1 MAAAAS
7 AARGAQGA
15 PSSPAVPVG
24 SPAAPT
30 GSADATSAAEA
41 LAEYLRVMESTVEVL
56 EGIDSKS
63 SLTVTQMLS
72 QSERTTKLANQVA
85 SMVRAMGQIHPD
97 ALAAQASAAAAAK
110 SAVGAAAD
118 PAATGL
124 VDSAYSVEARKH
136 LAEVTSRTQRLIK
149 SLEMR
154 AKAAAESA
162 TTRDVD
168 KLMTAVMA
176 LTEEASELRAR
187 MAEAAA
193 AKDSEAQAGQEIK
206 ELKDALARHSEA
218 YDEMRRSLAAR
229 HQQIQRGMD
238 RAATERSKAVLL
250 AQSAMQSLKR
260 QAQGSAAGPADLGD
274 VAPDSAEPRSTGP
287 PPADPSELL
296 LRATP
301 LSRLRLAAYVALCTD
316 LSELR
321 REAALAA
328 SSRSVEQ
335 QHSAAKAA
343 AAYVRRGPPIAE
355 LAAAAVLGCN
365 DGGDFASRRQDTKN
379 KARVSGCALKKLVD
393 ISQLPVARLG
403 MLSNVCSD
411 RAASVAA
418 TFAPDWSPGH
428 GGPLGGGRDV
438 LSTEDADDDPQPAGA
453 VAAGAAP
460 LFAIARSSGFARATL
475 RWANALLTAK
485 PARLGD
491 ADAAH
496 DDPAAAAADSLGPEP
511 TAEELIDAVEAAELA
526 KARADVALRRLRAM
540 VQEQREVAA
549 AKLEKKK
556 AELRKLHKAS
566 RADISS
572 HFQEDAELWDEML
585 ATGIRR
591 LEAESERSLQAL
603 ADQLAAAEE
612 DAAAAAARLARI
624 QERAS
629 AALGTGDGNGV
640 PTRLTFDMFNALL
653 TAAGAEWVS
662 QGSDDLRAQFPVTAL
677 QELRWKEDPS
687 IEGAAPAAN
696 ASTPS
701 RRAQADAFATACRA
715 HERTICARILSRF
728 ANREVLLRMIEWDGA
743 EGAYAEQGD
752 AVFAALVSL
761 APGVVKVPV
770 KDDGGCSEAVMPAV
784 SFNGLFEKHPML
796 TASLWWG
803 LELQSL
809 VRGSQPD
816 GGDPAMISLQAFRS
830 AFPHDRKIQHVRIL
844 AYVRD
849 SLVPKAD
856 RDEEAAA
863 AVAERQEMVQA
874 QHSALLRDPDSRE
887 LTERLQQWEAMAI
900 DGPPMD
906 ALPAIKDEKDEK
918 ARAACAVFPG
928 DDSCAPS

>member
-1 MAAAAS
+1 MAAAA
-7 AARGAQGA
+7 AAAGAGQRSPSPPAMSQCALAA
-15 PSSPAVPVG
+15 PSGP
-24 SPAAPT
+24 
-30 GSADATSAAEA
+30 ADATSAAEA

-72 QSERTTKLANQVA
+72 QSERTTTLANQVA

-97 ALAAQASAAAAAK
+97 ALAAQANAAAAAK
-110 SAVGAAAD
+110 SGGSGAAGS
-118 PAATGL
+118 AAGGL
-124 VDSAYSVEARKH
+124 VDSAYSMEARKH
-136 LAEVTSRTQRLIK
+136 LAEVTARTQRLIK
-149 SLEMR
+149 SLEVR
-154 AKAAAESA
+154 AKAASESA

-193 AKDSEAQAGQEIK
+193 AKDSEAQAGREIQ
-206 ELKDALARHSEA
+206 ELKSALARHSDA
-218 YDEMRRSLAAR
+218 YEEMRKSLAER
-229 HQQIQRGMD
+229 HQQIQRGME
-238 RAATERSKAVLL
+238 RAATERSKAVLM

-260 QAQGSAAGPADLGD
+260 QAQGSSAGSADIVEAGS
-274 VAPDSAEPRSTGP
+274 PAEPRP
-287 PPADPSELL
+287 LAAAPADPSDLL

-328 SSRSVEQ
+328 SSRNVEQ

-365 DGGDFASRRQDTKN
+365 DGGDFVSRRLDTKN
-379 KARVSGCALKKLVD
+379 KARIRGGALKKLVD

-403 MLSNVCSD
+403 MLSNVSSS
-411 RAASVAA
+411 RAAAVAA

-428 GGPLGGGRDV
+428 GGPLGGGGDA
-438 LSTEDADDDPQPAGA
+438 LSADDADDDPQPASA
-453 VAAGAAP
+453 VAGRGAP

-485 PARLGD
+485 PAS
-491 ADAAH
+491 AAEGGPAKA
-496 DDPAAAAADSLGPEP
+496 DPAAAAPDNLGPEP

-526 KARADVALRRLRAM
+526 KARADVALRRLRAV

-549 AKLEKKK
+549 AALEKKK
-556 AELRKLHKAS
+556 NELRKLHKTS

-572 HFQEDAELWDEML
+572 HFQEDSELWDEML

-591 LEAESERSLQAL
+591 LEAESARTLQAL
-603 ADQLAAAEE
+603 ADQLAAAEAE
-612 DAAAAAARLARI
+612 AAAAAARLARI

-629 AALGTGDGNGV
+629 AALGAGDGNGV

-662 QGSDDLRAQFPVTAL
+662 HGSEDLRAQFPVTAL
-677 QELRWKEDPS
+677 HELRWKEVPS
-687 IEGAAPAAN
+687 IKDAFADDH

-715 HERTICARILSRF
+715 HERSICARILSSF
-728 ANREVLLRMIEWDGA
+728 SNRESLLRMIEWDA
-743 EGAYAEQGD
+743 SEGAYAEQSD

-761 APGVVKVPV
+761 APGVVKAQV
-770 KDDGGCSEAVMPAV
+770 KDEAGCTEAAMPAI

-803 LELQSL
+803 LELRDL
-809 VRGSQPD
+809 VRGSPD
-816 GGDPAMISLQAFRS
+816 TVGDPTMISLQAFRS
-830 AFPHDRKIQHVRIL
+830 AFPHDRQIQHVRIL

-856 RDEEAAA
+856 RDEETAA
-863 AVAERQEMVQA
+863 AVAERQERVQA
-874 QHSALLRDPDSRE
+874 QQSPLLKDPDSRE
-887 LTERLQQWEAMAI
+887 LSEKLQHWDPMTI

-906 ALPAIKDEKDEK
+906 ALPAIKDEEDEK
-918 ARAACAVFPG
+918 SRSTCAVFPG

>member
-7 AARGAQGA
+7 AAGEAIRSPSPPALSAGSFTA
-15 PSSPAVPVG
+15 PS
-24 SPAAPT
+24 
-30 GSADATSAAEA
+30 GSADAASAAEA

-72 QSERTTKLANQVA
+72 QSERTTTLANQVA
-85 SMVRAMGQIHPD
+85 SMVRAMGQIHPG

-110 SAVGAAAD
+110 SAVSGAGTASGD
-118 PAATGL
+118 L

-136 LAEVTSRTQRLIK
+136 LAEVTGRTQRLIK

-154 AKAAAESA
+154 AKAASESA

-193 AKDSEAQAGQEIK
+193 AKDSEAQAGREIQ
-206 ELKDALARHSEA
+206 ELKAALARHSEA
-218 YDEMRRSLAAR
+218 YEEMRKSLATR
-229 HQQIQRGMD
+229 HQQIQRGME
-238 RAATERSKAVLL
+238 RAATERSKAVLM

-260 QAQGSAAGPADLGD
+260 QAQGSAAGSADAMDAG
-274 VAPDSAEPRSTGP
+274 VDSVEPRPASS
-287 PPADPSELL
+287 PPADPSQLL
-296 LRATP
+296 LRSTP

-365 DGGDFASRRQDTKN
+365 DGGDFASRRQGAKN
-379 KARVSGCALKKLVD
+379 KARIRGCALKKLVD

-403 MLSNVCSD
+403 MLSNVCNG

-428 GGPLGGGRDV
+428 GGPLGGGRDA
-438 LSTEDADDDPQPAGA
+438 LSADDADDDPQPAGA
-453 VAAGAAP
+453 VSAGAAP

-475 RWANALLTAK
+475 RWANALLAAK
-485 PARLGD
+485 PASAGD
-491 ADAAH
+491 GTAGQ
-496 DDPAAAAADSLGPEP
+496 DDPAATASGNLGPVP
-511 TAEELIDAVEAAELA
+511 TAEELTDAVEAAELA
-526 KARADVALRRLRAM
+526 KARADVALRRLRAI
-540 VQEQREVAA
+540 VHEQREVAA
-549 AKLEKKK
+549 AELEKKK

-572 HFQEDAELWDEML
+572 HFQEDSELWDEML

-591 LEAESERSLQAL
+591 LEAESARSLQAL

-612 DAAAAAARLARI
+612 DATAAAARLARI
-624 QERAS
+624 QDRAS
-629 AALGTGDGNGV
+629 AALGAGDGNGV

-662 QGSDDLRAQFPVTAL
+662 QGNDDLRAQFPLSAL
-677 QELRWKEDPS
+677 QELRWKEMPP
-687 IEGAAPAAN
+687 IEDAMLEAH

-715 HERTICARILSRF
+715 HERSICARILSSF
-728 ANREVLLRMIEWDGA
+728 AHREALLRMIEWDGT

-761 APGVVKVPV
+761 APGAVKVQV
-770 KDDGGCSEAVMPAV
+770 KDDDGCSEAAMPAI

-803 LELQSL
+803 LELQNL
-809 VRGSQPD
+809 VRGSPGA
-816 GGDPAMISLQAFRS
+816 GGDPAMISLQSFRR

-856 RDEEAAA
+856 RDEETAAS
-863 AVAERQEMVQA
+863 VAERQEMVKA

-887 LTERLQQWEAMAI
+887 LSEKLQHWEGMAI

-906 ALPAIKDEKDEK
+906 ALPAIKDEEDEK
-918 ARAACAVFPG
+918 SRSVCAVFPG